1 MSTEDEWMATTQRC
15 EPISLS
21 QTQGRVTKKDKRG
34 TETRGKRRFRSLMH
48 VLSAQQISA
57 TGCALIPVDGYIL
70 PTTYSFR
77 CHVRAPKHPL
87 QIRARGVIANSS
99 LLD

>member
-1 MSTEDEWMATTQRC
+1 MSTEDRMNGHDTALWADQSSTE
-15 EPISLS
+15 
-21 QTQGRVTKKDKRG
+21 GRVRKKDKRV
-34 TETRGKRRFRSLMH
+34 TETRGKRRSRSLVH

-70 PTTYSFR
+70 PTTYSLR
-77 CHVRAPKHPL
+77 CLVRAPKHPL